1 MWSSWPHAVFHG
13 QHYTTG
19 LVYIRCTITQLTYFI
34 RYGHPTFKSY
44 DYSNKLSFEVTKIDK
59 VVTYQEV
66 LSLSNSHDIKLV
78 TGQIYISTFSRLMAT
93 KLGRVLTSA
102 RRFRMWTRKSSPTS
116 CLFLRKM
123 CSCLGSTNYM
133 CLIFSLLDLVFL

>member
-13 QHYTTG
+13 QYYTTG

-44 DYSNKLSFEVTKIDK
+44 DYSNKLSFQVTKIDK

-66 LSLSNSHDIKLV
+66 LSLLNSHDIKLV
-78 TGQIYISTFSRLMAT
+78 TGQINKIISPLSQDLWPLNLAGCWLQREGLECKRVSRHRLLVYFCE
-93 KLGRVLTSA
+93 KCVRV
-102 RRFRMWTRKSSPTS
+102 
-116 CLFLRKM
+116 
-123 CSCLGSTNYM
+123 
-133 CLIFSLLDLVFL
+133 